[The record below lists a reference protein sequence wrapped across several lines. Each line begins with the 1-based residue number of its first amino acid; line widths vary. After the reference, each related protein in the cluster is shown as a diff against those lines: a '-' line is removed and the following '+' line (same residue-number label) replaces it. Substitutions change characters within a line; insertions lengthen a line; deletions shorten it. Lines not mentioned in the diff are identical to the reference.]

1 MKYSKSLVIF
11 TSVLLLSSLT
21 PLMAK
26 NLSIQTRQNNID
38 YSGKIALTRDHSQA
52 KIQIAIL
59 LDSSNSMDGLIDQTR
74 TQIWKIVNALTEVTK
89 NGKTPI
95 LEVSLYH
102 YGNDSLPSSEG
113 FNRLLSN
120 FTPELDPVSEQLFS
134 IKTNGGQEYAGWVI
148 NSAMNQLNWSENPED
163 FRVIFIAGNEP
174 FNQGNIEWEK
184 SVKLATDKDVI
195 VNTIYCGYAENEESR
210 LWAQGATGGK
220 GSYFNINQDEKI
232 VSIPT
237 PYDAEIAELNQKLNQ
252 TYIPYGSQG
261 YIGQQRQAVED
272 SNAQSNSISGAP
284 LSRAITK
291 SSEYYRNSSWDL
303 IDALTDNIVS
313 LETINNNDL
322 PQNMRSM
329 TLEQKKQYIE
339 NKKAERREI
348 QRKIAEL
355 SQKRTEYIQKQS
367 INQSSKD
374 TLDYVMIDAL
384 RKQLAAKG
392 FILN

>member
-1 MKYSKSLVIF
+1 MKHSQSLVVF
-11 TSVLLLSSLT
+11 TSLLLLSSLT
-21 PLMAK
+21 PLMAE
-26 NLSIQTRQNNID
+26 NLSIQTRENNLD
-38 YSGKIALTRDHSQA
+38 YPREIATTKDYSQA

-74 TQIWKIVNALTEVTK
+74 TQIWKIVNALTEVKK

-120 FTPELDPVSEQLFS
+120 FTTELDQVSEQLFS

-148 NSAMNQLNWSENPED
+148 NSALNQINWSQNPDD

-174 FNQGNIEWEK
+174 FDQGSVDWRK
-184 SVKLATDKDVI
+184 SVKLAADKDII

-210 LWAQGATGGK
+210 LWAQGAREGK

-237 PYDAEIAELNQKLNQ
+237 PYDSEIAKLNQQLNQ

-261 YIGQQRQAVED
+261 YIGQQRQAAED
-272 SNAQSNSISGAP
+272 FNAESNSISGAP
-284 LSRAITK
+284 LSRAVTK
-291 SSEYYRNSSWDL
+291 SSQYYRNSSWDL

-322 PQNMRSM
+322 PENMRSM
-329 TLEQKKQYIE
+329 TPEQKRQYIE
-339 NKKAERREI
+339 SKKAERKATQI
-348 QRKIAEL
+348 KIAEL
-355 SQKRTEYIQKQS
+355 SEKRTEYIQKQR
-367 INQSSKD
+367 INQSNKD

-384 RKQLAAKG
+384 RRQLAAKG